1 MPLMCKE
8 CVAGGECV
16 EVFGDDW
23 LVYDNVCVYLTQC
36 LDDMDDRN
44 CEEVYLCQPPIA
56 EVFLNSC
63 T

>member
-1 MPLMCKE
+1 M
-8 CVAGGECV
+8 AGGECV